1 MNKGYKCINLG
12 IFAIVILAFTSLPVF
27 AQLGNID
34 AFLRAGADDAEE
46 ITKAYLKPLPSGFG
60 ADINSGWTKSATP
73 RKTFGFDIQI
83 RAALSIIPGSDQKF
97 DLNNLDLQKT
107 RPADPSNTISPT
119 VGGNDE
125 PGPEVV
131 VEENGDEL
139 ARFNLPEGSGFN
151 FVPAPMIQASIGLV
165 RSTHVTVR
173 YIPEVTFDDN
183 KFNMKGLGIQH
194 GINQWLP
201 GGNTLPVNIS
211 VMGGF
216 TNIDVSSKLNLPP
229 EGAPNDAEAA
239 AANYDNQEA
248 SVSLNTFTLK
258 AFVGKDLPFI
268 SFYGGLGYETAKMDV
283 DVEGNYPVNVT
294 TPLGPRYD
302 LVQDP
307 FSYGATGENKF
318 SVLGGVT
325 LKMAFFHIFGEFS
338 LSKYSTANAGVAIS
352 FR

>member
-1 MNKGYKCINLG
+1 MKKGYKWIHTG
-12 IFAIVILAFTSLPVF
+12 IFAVIILAFTSLPVF

-34 AFLRAGADDAEE
+34 AFLRAGAADAEE
-46 ITKAYLKPLPSGFG
+46 ITKAYLKPFPSGFG

-73 RKTFGFDIQI
+73 HKTFGFDIQI
-83 RAALSIIPGSDQKF
+83 RAALSIIPGSDQNF
-97 DLNNLDLQKT
+97 DINDLDLQKT

-131 VEENGDEL
+131 VEENGEEL
-139 ARFNLPEGSGFN
+139 ARFNLPEGTGFN
-151 FVPAPMIQASIGLV
+151 FVPAPMVQASVGLV
-165 RSTHVTVR
+165 RSTDLTIR
-173 YIPEVTFDDN
+173 FIPKVTFDDTD
-183 KFNMKGLGIQH
+183 FNMKGLGIKH

-201 GGNTLPVNIS
+201 GGQALPVNIS
-211 VMGGF
+211 VLGGF
-216 TNIDVSSKLNLPP
+216 TNIDVSSKLNLPE
-229 EGAPNDAEAA
+229 EGLPNDQEAA
-239 AANYDNQEA
+239 TANYDNQEA
-248 SVSLNTFTLK
+248 SLSLNTFTLK

-268 SFYGGLGYETAKMDV
+268 SFYGGLGYETSKMEV
-283 DVEGNYPVNVT
+283 DVAGNYPVNID

-302 LVQDP
+302 LVRDP
-307 FSYGATGENKF
+307 FSYDETGENTF

-325 LKMAFFHIFGEFS
+325 LKLAFFHVFGEFS